1 MGEKVPVTT
10 RLSTAEIEKEKLDK
24 DLLVEDNKLLTPSV
38 NIIKKEK
45 EIENT
50 TQKGNEEWSKQVLVV
65 KKVEQ

>member
-1 MGEKVPVTT
+1 M
-10 RLSTAEIEKEKLDK
+10 
-24 DLLVEDNKLLTPSV
+24 EDNKLLTPSV